1 MPIGVAFF
9 DTFLSNCQQW
19 VDDLDLAPEMLISWT
34 EMAEERFNN
43 ELRCREMV
51 VTRSVFMGDQCV
63 PLPDDFLEMI
73 LVRYTASGEPLRYIS
88 PDEYTRVRSAAEFYL
103 SGPQTT
109 AITYLDPA
117 TGVPLGPLP
126 RQPAFID
133 YSGRSGPK
141 LPMSSNSYTLI
152 GQTLHL
158 HPTVAPGAAGGT
170 PPTEIEMSYYA
181 KVLPIAQVYQP
192 TPLFMRAPKLYT
204 FATLSQS
211 APYLVEDQRA
221 MIWDGNATALIK
233 SMNESATVARTASS
247 PILMQVRSFG

>member
-19 VDDLDLAPEMLISWT
+19 LDDLDLAPEMLISWT

-73 LVRYTASGEPLRYIS
+73 LVRFTDSGQPLRYIS
-88 PDEYTRVRSAAEFYL
+88 PDEYTRVRSASEFYL

-109 AITYLDPA
+109 AITYLDPG
-117 TGVPLGPLP
+117 TGQPLGPLP

-133 YSGRSGPK
+133 YPGRSGPE
-141 LPMSSNSYTLI
+141 LPLARNVYTLLGSI
-152 GQTLHL
+152 LHV
-158 HPTVAPGAAGGT
+158 HPTVTGPGD
-170 PPTEIEMSYYA
+170 PDPTEVELTYYA
-181 KVLPIAQVYQP
+181 KVPPLAEAAEA
-192 TPLFMRAPKLYT
+192 TPLYARAPKLYT
-204 FATLSQS
+204 YATLAHS
-211 APYLVEDQRA
+211 APYLIEDQRIT
-221 MIWDGNATALIK
+221 IWDGTATALIK
-233 SMNESATVARTASS
+233 AMNDGSRIEAVASS
-247 PILMQVRSFG
+247 PIVVQIRSFG